1 MPLYT
6 VSTPTPIPQNK
17 KQRIAK
23 GFTDTHCEIT
33 GAPAQFVQVL
43 FFHGIKID
51 KKQVAYVTG
60 SIRSGRDA
68 STKNKII
75 AGFKKV
81 IIDAFKAEQTNGLV
95 DSENVT
101 VILQDV
107 PAKWAIEGGAIMPEP
122 GQEAEW
128 LEKNSI

>member
-6 VSTPTPIPQNK
+6 VSTFNPIAQDK
-17 KQRIAK
+17 KQIIAK
-23 GFTDTHCEIT
+23 GITDTHCEIT

-51 KKQVAYVTG
+51 KKQIAYVTG

-75 AGFKKV
+75 TGFKEV
-81 IIDAFKAEQTNGLV
+81 IVNAIVTKQSN
-95 DSENVT
+95 DSIGPERVS
-101 VILQDV
+101 VVLQDV

-128 LEKNSI
+128 LEKYAN